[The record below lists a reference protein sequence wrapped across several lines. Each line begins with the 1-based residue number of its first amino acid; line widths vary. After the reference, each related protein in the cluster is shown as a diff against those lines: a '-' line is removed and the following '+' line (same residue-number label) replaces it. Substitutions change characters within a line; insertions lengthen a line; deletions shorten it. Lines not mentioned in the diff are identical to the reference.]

1 MADPKDSPEAIL
13 GELESIKDLLS
24 EDELAAIPT
33 LEDAI
38 PLSATTSDN
47 VNTDAGL
54 PDSELAA
61 DEDPQDSVEE
71 SFDLSDLPLLT
82 EAAEASEPITEVI
95 KSPSLF
101 SRPIDL
107 DLALL
112 SREQP
117 EAEQIKPA
125 NTDEQTV
132 DDETS
137 DQYSAGE
144 DIVGELEVAQA
155 VEAET
160 VETESSQI
168 LPDQESETDNG
179 TENSDKSGLSASDLE
194 PLMASDLEPLM
205 ASDVEPLMAS
215 DLEPLMAPDALPGQ
229 QSLFEVPVQSDD
241 KTGSTSAPRKPELP
255 KAPKGE
261 NPFLPKHIRER
272 LHTDRSLM
280 DVIKDEP
287 ISTTPGSS
295 LPDKAQS
302 DSNKLLNLDLGGD
315 SIVTVSAEQLDEI
328 IENAIQERLKGIE
341 YSIKEELL
349 ELLEQKTKEPE

>member
-205 ASDVEPLMAS
+205 A
-215 DLEPLMAPDALPGQ
+215 PDALPGQ